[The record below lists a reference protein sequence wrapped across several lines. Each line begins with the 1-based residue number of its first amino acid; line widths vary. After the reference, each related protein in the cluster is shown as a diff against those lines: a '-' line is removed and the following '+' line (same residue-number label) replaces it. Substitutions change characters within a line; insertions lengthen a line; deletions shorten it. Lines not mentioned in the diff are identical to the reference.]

1 MNFDYKELEQQ
12 LERACTDIHKDF
24 YNRYKSDQYVS
35 AGGSKLETFI
45 NDLQKQFETTA
56 AGFLVKYNLEKDAE
70 AKRRVFN
77 ITKLYAKK
85 CIEDFSKV

>member
-1 MNFDYKELEQQ
+1 MDFNYKELEHQ
-12 LERACTDIHKDF
+12 LERACVDLHRDFHKKYNTDL
-24 YNRYKSDQYVS
+24 YLS

-45 NDLQKQFETTA
+45 NDLQKEFENTA
-56 AGFLVKYNLEKDAE
+56 VNFLSKYNLEKDTE